1 MATSLTLQ
9 ELYDENF
16 YRSNYPE
23 LANLSSRELYQHFLT
38 TGITEARNFSP
49 FFNLSFYDANN
60 PDLSN
65 LNNRQLI
72 DHFLNSG
79 LAEDRKFS
87 QYLDLDFY
95 RANNPDLQGL
105 DNVALF
111 KHFQN
116 FGINEKRRFS
126 PFFDLQFSRD
136 NNPSLAGLND
146 RQIFEQIQS
155 KNFQNPANSPFFD
168 ADFYRRSNPDLAG
181 ADIITDEQ
189 LFQHF
194 QNFGLDENRKF
205 SPYLDLEYY
214 LKNNPDLAT
223 AGINTTRK
231 ALNHFEAVGLDEGRP
246 FSQFFDVRYYL
257 DNNPDLRAAGIS
269 YRQAFTHFQ
278 NFGVNEG
285 RRPSLLFNP
294 SYYLAN
300 NPDLAATGTSF
311 KEAFKNFQL
320 SGFQG
325 ARLASIF
332 FNPNDI
338 APVVSPNRG
347 TTTTGIPDWL
357 QKAAKWGDIPA
368 NGTLTYSFVT
378 TASAFLYDGTE
389 TGVSE
394 IPDEVK
400 NNIRNIIRQYDDVL
414 GINLV
419 EVPDRPPNFGR
430 IRIMY
435 SQGPAERETI
445 GYANQP
451 SDSPG
456 NGIPGDIHL
465 DPTYNF
471 APGTGSY
478 SYEALLFLVGAAL
491 GLDDYTARR
500 TGQQSASGTNPQF
513 PLSKDNNT
521 NTVMTKNVVSGLYNG
536 AMASTPMPYDIR
548 ALQYLYGASYLNN
561 GDTTYSFNLGNFFG
575 GTNQN
580 NETGG
585 IKQTIWDA
593 GGSDTLDF
601 SAMPAN
607 VPAPVLT
614 TLKTNVITPALPSL
628 DGYYLDMNEGGQLTT
643 LYALNR
649 ATYLLASST
658 DTTNQE
664 GNTSYSAY
672 NTSSFNTNIAFGFEL
687 ENLIGSPGIDVV
699 LGNNLSNKIS
709 TGAGDDNITGAGGAD
724 TLTGGSGN
732 DTFVFARGDGGST
745 AAASDVITDFTS
757 GQDKIALTVGLPFRT
772 LPQPFSIIFNIAN
785 RREIRFANS
794 GELVATLIPSSNN
807 PNDTILQIASTNEY
821 LALVQNNPMASF
833 NASDFIAV

>member
-16 YRSNYPE
+16 YRANYPE
-23 LANLSSRELYQHFLT
+23 LASLSSREIYQHFLT
-38 TGITEARNFSP
+38 TGITEGRKFSP
-49 FFNLSFYDANN
+49 FYSLSFYKSNN
-60 PDLSN
+60 PDLAN
-65 LNNRQLI
+65 LSNRQLI
-72 DHFLNSG
+72 DHFLNAG
-79 LAEDRKFS
+79 LSEGRKFS
-87 QYLDLDFY
+87 EYLDLDFY
-95 RANNPDLQGL
+95 RSNNPDLQGL
-105 DNVALF
+105 DKVALF
-111 KHFQN
+111 KHFKD

-126 PFFDLQFSRD
+126 PYVDLQSYRD
-136 NNPSLAGLND
+136 SNPSLAGLSD
-146 RQIFEQIQS
+146 RQLFEQIQI
-155 KNFQNPANSPFFD
+155 KNLQSPTPSPFFD
-168 ADFYRRSNPDLAG
+168 ADFYRRSNPDLVA
-181 ADIITDEQ
+181 ANINTDTQ

-194 QNFGLDENRKF
+194 QNSGLDENRKF
-205 SPYLDLEYY
+205 SPYIDLDYY
-214 LKNNPDLAT
+214 LKNNPDLVA
-223 AGINTTRK
+223 AGIDTRRE
-231 ALNHFEAVGLDEGRP
+231 AFNHFQVFGVSEGRP
-246 FSQFFDVRYYL
+246 SSQFFDVRYYL
-257 DNNPDLRAAGIS
+257 DNNADLRKAGIN
-269 YRQAFTHFQ
+269 YQQAFTHFQ

-294 SYYLAN
+294 PYYLAN

-325 ARLASIF
+325 ARSASIF

-338 APVVSPNRG
+338 APVVAPNIG

-357 QKAAKWGDIPA
+357 QKAARWRDIPA

-378 TASAFLYDGTE
+378 TASAFLYDGPE

-394 IPDEVK
+394 IPDPVK

-419 EVPDRPPNFGR
+419 EVPDRPPNVGR

-435 SQGPAERETI
+435 SKGPAEQGTI
-445 GYANQP
+445 GYSRQP

-456 NGIPGDIHL
+456 NGTPGDIHL
-465 DPTYNF
+465 DPTFNF
-471 APGTGSY
+471 APGSGSY
-478 SYEALLFLVGAAL
+478 SYEALLFLVGSSL

-500 TGQQSASGTNPQF
+500 TGQQSSSGTNPQL

-521 NTVMTKNVVSGLYNG
+521 NTVMTKNFVPSLYNG

-548 ALQYLYGASYLNN
+548 ALQYLYGASYLND

-575 GTNQN
+575 GTNAR

-593 GGSDTLDF
+593 GGIDTIDF

-607 VPAPVLT
+607 APAPVLT
-614 TLKTNVITPALPSL
+614 PLGDTIITPAPPRL

-649 ATYLLASST
+649 ATYLVANST
-658 DTTNQE
+658 DTNNQE
-664 GNTSYSAY
+664 NTTPPSAY
-672 NTSSFNTNIAFGFEL
+672 TTSRFNTNIAFGFEV

-699 LGNNLSNKIS
+699 LGNNLPNNIS
-709 TGAGDDNITGAGGAD
+709 GGAGDDNITGAGGAD
-724 TLTGGSGN
+724 TLSGGSGN
-732 DTFVFARGDGGST
+732 DIFVFARGDGGST
-745 AAASDVITDFTS
+745 VAAADVISDFTK
-757 GQDKIALTVGLPFRT
+757 GQDKIGLALGLPFASLT
-772 LPQPFSIIFNIAN
+772 ITQGTGAN
-785 RREIRFANS
+785 AND
-794 GELVATLIPSSNN
+794 TLIRVN
-807 PNDTILQIASTNEY
+807 STGEY
-821 LALVQNNPMASF
+821 LAVLTGVSANVINS
-833 NASDFIAV
+833 SDFVSV